1 MKRIVVAMSGG
12 VDSSV
17 AALLLKEQGYDVV
30 GVFLRTGV
38 GESQREDQRH
48 RGCCSALD
56 ARDARGVAD
65 KLGIPCYSLDFAD
78 DFKQVMNYFA
88 DEYVQGRTPNPCVK
102 CNSEIKFGKLW
113 QLAQSLDADGLATGH
128 YARIGSVDGS
138 LTLQRAVD
146 VQKDQTYVL
155 FGIDPN
161 ILPRL
166 YFPIGG
172 MTKAQ
177 VREKAR
183 LAGLNVAEKAESQ
196 DICFVPDGNAA
207 GFVERARPEAFVP
220 GNVVDIEGNVLGQH
234 SGIGQFTIGQRKGLG
249 LDRSTLKGQRR
260 FVLDVI
266 PHEAKVVI
274 GTSDEGMISIIDA
287 TDVSWMLPCE
297 ANTSCLVKWSHRGER
312 QSGMVLEKTSFGFRV
327 QLDSPTAGIARG
339 QAIVLYQE
347 DLVVGGGWINAT
359 SPADAGLEV
368 RKVSSD

>member
-1 MKRIVVAMSGG
+1 MHSMKRIVVAMSGG

-38 GESQREDQRH
+38 AETQRPDQRH

-56 ARDARGVAD
+56 ARDARSVAD
-65 KLGIPCYSLDFAD
+65 HLGLPCYSLDFAEE
-78 DFKQVMNYFA
+78 FKQVMHYFA

-113 QLAQSLDADGLATGH
+113 ELAQSLDADGLATGH
-128 YARIGSVDGS
+128 YARIGSTNGE

-146 VQKDQTYVL
+146 ESKDQTYVL
-155 FGIDPN
+155 FGIDRT

-166 YFPIGG
+166 HFPIGH

-183 LAGLNVAEKAESQ
+183 QAGLLTAEKAESQ
-196 DICFVPDGNAA
+196 DICFVPDGNTA
-207 GFVERARPEAFVP
+207 GFIAEHRPDAFVP
-220 GNVVDIEGNVLGQH
+220 GPIVDVDGRVLGQH
-234 SGIGQFTIGQRKGLG
+234 AGIGQFTVGQRKGLG
-249 LDRSTLKGQRR
+249 LDRATLKGQRR
-260 FVLDVI
+260 FVLEVI
-266 PHEAKVVI
+266 PQEAKVVI
-274 GTSDEGMISIIDA
+274 GTANEGMISIIDA
-287 TDVSWMLPCE
+287 SGVSWMLPSEKNQPCQ
-297 ANTSCLVKWSHRGER
+297 VKWSHRREQQPGT
-312 QSGMVLEKTSFGFRV
+312 VLDKTTSSFRV

-339 QAIVLYQE
+339 QAVVLYQD

-359 SPADAGLEV
+359 SPAVAGL
-368 RKVSSD
+368 